1 MTVIR
6 RLVSGLRALV
16 RRRHDDADLN
26 DELRDYLE
34 SDIEA
39 RIARGESPANAARAA
54 RADLGS
60 PLAIRDRVHD
70 VGWETSLEQL
80 WADVRDAA
88 RGLRW
93 SPGFTMGVVLT
104 LALGIGVNVAMFT
117 LLDTVLLRPLAL
129 PAPHEL
135 VALHERAR
143 EGDPDTVS
151 GTGRFLRFSYP
162 RYRLLQQALGAEGAL
177 AASSATFDL
186 GARPQG
192 AADERR
198 VDAQLVSGN
207 YFTTLAVSPLRGR
220 LLMPSDDLP
229 NAPASA
235 VISARFWRSA
245 FAGSDTVLGQPL
257 ALDGGVVAT
266 IVGVT
271 PDEFVGGWADQRVDL
286 WIPVTQ
292 QFAVGYRH
300 ESSSYTAVDLGRSWL
315 DQEISWLR
323 VIGRVPA
330 DRRQRAEAVLQGAN
344 RQGLE
349 HLASAM
355 DAPARASIMANT
367 LVVEPFARGFSG
379 LRAQYGSLIVALM
392 LLVGLLLLLT
402 CANIAGLFLV
412 RAGRRTHEVTIRAA
426 LGATA
431 GRIARRCL
439 AESLLLAAAGGV
451 AGCLAGWWVRTTLA
465 VQVMGTSRQFAAGGP
480 PDWRILGFAAGLTLT
495 TAAVFGLAPTV
506 HAFRL
511 GRRAPS
517 TLNQRSG
524 DGTNGL
530 RGLRPIVVLQLAL
543 SVVVV
548 FAATLLG
555 RTLINLSTLDP
566 GFDQEHVIGAY
577 FNLGTAGYSS
587 AEAPAVRERLVSA
600 ATSVPGV
607 ASAAIATC
615 GLLANCSYTNSV
627 HLSVAPKPVSVNLN
641 WVGPGYFSTIGRPLL
656 RGREFVPAD
665 ASGAKVAV
673 ITESLANRWF
683 SGREPLGDRLGFD
696 EPDTIIVGV
705 VRDARSRRLREA
717 PVPMVFLLVNQP
729 PPKKF
734 HFAPGTLELR
744 LTGSP
749 QAMIPVVRDALRR
762 AEPRVA
768 VDVQWMSERLARQ
781 FERERAVASLA
792 SGFAL
797 LALLLAATG
806 LYGVLADG
814 VHRRTRE
821 IGVRMALGADT
832 GQVVTLIV
840 RQGAVLTVLGLAG
853 GLLVAPWVARYLQGM
868 LFEIS
873 RFDPGTFIAVA
884 LVLAVISALA
894 SYLPVRRATR
904 VDPVVA
910 LRSE

>member
-1 MTVIR
+1 MTAVH
-6 RLVSGLRALV
+6 RLLSGLRALV
-16 RRRHDDADLN
+16 RRRRDDADLN
-26 DELRDYLE
+26 DELRAYLDAE
-34 SDIEA
+34 IDA
-39 RIARGESPANAARAA
+39 RVAEGEDRTDATRAA
-54 RADLGS
+54 RAGLGS

-70 VGWETSLEQL
+70 VGWEMSLEQF
-80 WADVRDAA
+80 WADVREAA

-93 SPGFTMGVVLT
+93 SPGFTIGVVIT

-135 VALHERAR
+135 VVLHERGR
-143 EGDPDTVS
+143 EGEPDTVG
-151 GTGRFLRFSYP
+151 GTGRFLRFSYA
-162 RYRLLQQALGAEGAL
+162 RYQLLQQALGANGAL
-177 AASSATFDL
+177 AASSATFDV
-186 GARPQG
+186 GARSQG
-192 AADERR
+192 AADDRR
-198 VDAQLVSGN
+198 LDAQLVSGN
-207 YFTTLAVSPLRGR
+207 YFAILGVSPLRGR
-220 LLMPSDDLP
+220 LLLPLDDAP
-229 NAPASA
+229 NAPTSA

-245 FAGSDTVLGQPL
+245 FAASDTAVGQPL
-257 ALDGGVVAT
+257 VVNGGMVAT
-266 IVGVT
+266 IVGIT
-271 PDEFVGGWADQRVDL
+271 PDDFVGGWADQQVDL
-286 WIPVTQ
+286 WMPVTQ
-292 QFAVGYRH
+292 QFAVGYRN
-300 ESSSYTAVDLGRSWL
+300 ESSAYTSVDLGRSWL

-323 VIGRVPA
+323 VIGRVPGGE
-330 DRRQRAEAVLQGAN
+330 RLRAEALLKGAN

-355 DAPARASIMANT
+355 DASQGASMLANT

-379 LRAQYGSLIVALM
+379 LRAQYASLIVALM

-412 RAGRRTHEVTIRAA
+412 RAGRRAREVTIRAA

-439 AESLLLAAAGGV
+439 AESLLLAGAGGV
-451 AGCLAGWWVRTTLA
+451 AGCLAGSWVKTTLA
-465 VQVMGTSRQFAAGGP
+465 LQVMGTSRQFAAGFAL
-480 PDWRILGFAAGLTLT
+480 DWRIVVFAAGITLT

-511 GRRAPS
+511 GHRAPS

-524 DGTNGL
+524 DGMSGL

-548 FAATLLG
+548 FSATLLG
-555 RTLINLSTLDP
+555 RTLVNLSRLDP
-566 GFDQEHVIGAY
+566 GFDREHVIGAY
-577 FNLGTAGYSS
+577 FNLAAAGYSS
-587 AEAPAVRERLVSA
+587 AEAPAVRERLLAA

-607 ASAAIATC
+607 VSSAIATC
-615 GLLANCSYTNSV
+615 GLLSNCSYSNSV
-627 HLSVAPKPVSVNLN
+627 HLGGAPKPLSVNLN
-641 WVGPGYFSTIGRPLL
+641 WVGPGYFSTIGRPLV

-683 SGREPLGDRLGFD
+683 SGREPLGARLGFG
-696 EPDTIIVGV
+696 EADTTIVGV
-705 VRDARSRRLREA
+705 VRDARSRQLREA
-717 PVPMVFLLVNQP
+717 PVAMVFLLVNQP
-729 PPKKF
+729 PPKVF
-734 HFAPGTLELR
+734 RFAPGTLEIR
-744 LTGSP
+744 LAGSP
-749 QAMIPVVRDALRR
+749 RAMIPIVRDALRG

-768 VDVQWMSERLARQ
+768 FDVQWMSERLARQ
-781 FERERAVASLA
+781 FERERAVAGLA

-797 LALLLAATG
+797 LALLLAAIG

-814 VHRRTRE
+814 VDRRTRE

-832 GQVVTLIV
+832 GQVITLIV

-853 GLLVAPWVARYLQGM
+853 GLLVAPWVTRYLQGM

-873 RFDPGTFIAVA
+873 RFDPWTFITVA

-910 LRSE
+910 LRAE